1 MADDILKNFEKFNQ
15 STIQATRELVE
26 LNGKLMGKVLE
37 SQVELAN
44 LYIEGG
50 EKQLAATKGATDP
63 QDFVTRQSA
72 VMREYA
78 EKFATITEKN
88 IKLAQ
93 DAGNELKAWLEKN
106 VKSFDLK

>member
-1 MADDILKNFEKFNQ
+1 MVDDIMKNFEKLNQ
-15 STIQATRELVE
+15 STIQATKELIE

-44 LYIEGG
+44 IYIEGG

-63 QDFVTRQSA
+63 QEFVTRQSTI
-72 VMREYA
+72 MQEYA
-78 EKFATITEKN
+78 NKLAQVTERN

-93 DAGNELKAWLEKN
+93 DAGVELKAWLEKN
-106 VKSFDLK
+106 VKPIK

>member
-1 MADDILKNFEKFNQ
+1 MADDILKNFEKLNQ
-15 STIQATRELVE
+15 STIQATKELVE

-63 QDFVTRQSA
+63 QEFVSRQSA
-72 VMREYA
+72 IMQEYA
-78 EKFATITEKN
+78 NKLAQVTEKN

-93 DAGNELKAWLEKN
+93 DAGVELKAWLEKN
-106 VKSFDLK
+106 AKPFK

>member
-1 MADDILKNFEKFNQ
+1 MADDILKNFEKLNQ
-15 STIQATRELVE
+15 STIQATKELVV

-63 QDFVTRQSA
+63 QEFVSRQSA
-72 VMREYA
+72 IMQEYA
-78 EKFATITEKN
+78 NKLAQVTEKN

-93 DAGNELKAWLEKN
+93 DAGVELKAWLEKN
-106 VKSFDLK
+106 AKPFK

>member
-1 MADDILKNFEKFNQ
+1 MTDDIMKNFEKFNQ

-50 EKQLAATKGATDP
+50 EKQLEASKGVSDP
-63 QDFVTRQSA
+63 QDFVSRQSE
-72 VMREYA
+72 VMQEYA
-78 EKFATITEKN
+78 DKLSRVTEKN

-93 DAGNELKAWLEKN
+93 EAGEELKAWLEKN
-106 VKSFDLK
+106 VKPVDVK

>member
-1 MADDILKNFEKFNQ
+1 MTDDIMKNFEKFNQ

-26 LNGKLMGKVLE
+26 LNGRLMGKVLE

-50 EKQLAATKGATDP
+50 EKQLEVSKGVSDP
-63 QDFVTRQSA
+63 QDFVSRQSE
-72 VMREYA
+72 VMQEYA
-78 EKFATITEKN
+78 DKLSRVTEKN

-93 DAGNELKAWLEKN
+93 EAGEELKTWLEKN
-106 VKSFDLK
+106 VKPLD

>member
-1 MADDILKNFEKFNQ
+1 MTDDIMKNFEKFNQ
-15 STIQATRELVE
+15 STIQATKELVE

-50 EKQLAATKGATDP
+50 EKQLEATKGVSDP
-63 QDFVTRQSA
+63 QDFVSRQSQI
-72 VMREYA
+72 MQEYA
-78 EKFATITEKN
+78 DKLSKVTEKN

-93 DAGNELKAWLEKN
+93 QAGEEMKAWLEKN
-106 VKSFDLK
+106 SKPLDLK

>member
-1 MADDILKNFEKFNQ
+1 MADDILKNFEKLNQ
-15 STIQATRELVE
+15 STIQATKELVE

-50 EKQLAATKGATDP
+50 EKQLAATKGASDP
-63 QDFVTRQSA
+63 QEFVARQST
-72 VMREYA
+72 VMQEYA
-78 EKFATITEKN
+78 NKLAQVTEKN

-93 DAGNELKAWLEKN
+93 EAGEELKTWLKKN
-106 VKSFDLK
+106 VKPFDLK

>member
-1 MADDILKNFEKFNQ
+1 MTDDIMKNFENFNKA
-15 STIQATRELVE
+15 TIQATKELVE

-50 EKQLAATKGATDP
+50 EKQLEATKGVSDP
-63 QDFVTRQSA
+63 QDFVSRQSRI
-72 VMREYA
+72 MQEYSDKLA
-78 EKFATITEKN
+78 NITERN

-93 DAGNELKAWLEKN
+93 EAGEELKTWMEKN
-106 VKSFDLK
+106 VKPVNVK

>member
-1 MADDILKNFEKFNQ
+1 MVDDILKNFEKLNQ

-50 EKQLAATKGATDP
+50 EKQLAATKGASDP
-63 QDFVTRQSA
+63 QEFITRQST
-72 VMREYA
+72 VMQEYA
-78 EKFATITEKN
+78 NKLAQVTEKN

-93 DAGNELKAWLEKN
+93 EAGEELKTWLEKN
-106 VKSFDLK
+106 VKPFK

>member
-1 MADDILKNFEKFNQ
+1 MTDDIMKNFEKFNQ

-50 EKQLAATKGATDP
+50 EKQLEATRGVSDP
-63 QDFVTRQSA
+63 QDFVSRQTQI
-72 VMREYA
+72 MQEYA
-78 EKFATITEKN
+78 DKLTKVTEKN

-93 DAGNELKAWLEKN
+93 SAGEDLKAWLEKN
-106 VKSFDLK
+106 AKPAASK

>member
-1 MADDILKNFEKFNQ
+1 MTDDIMKNFEKFNQ
-15 STIQATRELVE
+15 ATIQATRELVE

-50 EKQLAATKGATDP
+50 EKQLEVSKGVSDP
-63 QDFVTRQSA
+63 QDLVSRQSE
-72 VMREYA
+72 VMQEYA
-78 EKFATITEKN
+78 SKLSRVTEKN

-93 DAGNELKAWLEKN
+93 EAGEELKAWLEKN
-106 VKSFDLK
+106 VNPHDAE

>member
-1 MADDILKNFEKFNQ
+1 MTDDILKSFEKLNQ
-15 STIQATRELVE
+15 STIQATKELVE

-50 EKQLAATKGATDP
+50 EKQLDATKGASDP

-72 VMREYA
+72 IMQEYA
-78 EKFATITEKN
+78 TKLAKVTEKN

-93 DAGNELKAWLEKN
+93 DAGVELKAWLEKN
-106 VKSFDLK
+106 IKPVK